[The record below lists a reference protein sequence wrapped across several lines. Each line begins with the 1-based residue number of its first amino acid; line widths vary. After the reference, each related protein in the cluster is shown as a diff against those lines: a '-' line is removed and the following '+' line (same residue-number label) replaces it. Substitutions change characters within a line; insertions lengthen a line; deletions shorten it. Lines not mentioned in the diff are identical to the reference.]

1 MDVAFYSDETVENFI
16 KDTMCQGDKKLYNH
30 YRNVDSYNF
39 RERLSR
45 KFGEDAEKNIEQVI
59 YTCVTDCIRD
69 LILKTIGDLTVA
81 LKSAG
86 DLIVTGGEAFN
97 MYFDRD
103 HRIITSD
110 IDTKFVPARL
120 GFDNL
125 QAIKLKI
132 WYLMGLH
139 AKRLNELVKRRL
151 QKVLSPSVAG
161 KLLGIRFPSKGPW
174 VTRRYTLIPKKRQ
187 KLSSNTVT
195 KEDVL
200 IDVELF
206 ALDLNICYYSVTDK
220 KVQKVHLGG
229 ILDMALM
236 RPNEMG
242 YEIGQDKNQGVMY
255 LDKTTNK
262 MKTDKRILFAGK
274 RFLVED
280 VYLMQ
285 LLGLRPNKISKDRK
299 RLYQFS
305 TSVLGVKSV
314 KPSDTILKIFKA
326 AELKLSPLRK
336 SETRG
341 HPAFVAKKFNP
352 EVFKKFTTA
361 PQIAKITRQFSGI
374 KGTTVHVQNFN
385 RTSGKYR
392 FNKNK
397 KVWITNNSINYVKNE
412 MNLRPTSTNIKK
424 FPEGLKNINTLYGYR
439 GNRNGIPTNILRS
452 SALIPFIGLKRI
464 PVEVLVKK

>member
-1 MDVAFYSDETVENFI
+1 
-16 KDTMCQGDKKLYNH
+16 
-30 YRNVDSYNF
+30 
-39 RERLSR
+39 
-45 KFGEDAEKNIEQVI
+45 
-59 YTCVTDCIRD
+59 
-69 LILKTIGDLTVA
+69 
-81 LKSAG
+81 
-86 DLIVTGGEAFN
+86 
-97 MYFDRD
+97 
-103 HRIITSD
+103 
-110 IDTKFVPARL
+110 VPARL

-299 RLYQFS
+299 RLYQFA
-305 TSVLGVKSV
+305 TTVLGVKGVTKSTAIFDIY
-314 KPSDTILKIFKA
+314 KKIKLNGSA
-326 AELKLSPLRK
+326 STPLKLTYPSRSFMNSIIKNVNPLKYSHR
-336 SETRG
+336 
-341 HPAFVAKKFNP
+341 
-352 EVFKKFTTA
+352 
-361 PQIAKITRQFSGI
+361 
-374 KGTTVHVQNFN
+374 TTVPFRTKLLKDHVIGSHDPLPDFKETKSNYYFDVPKAKWVLSTDPHYIRN
-385 RTSGKYR
+385 MYEYR
-392 FNKNK
+392 PKSALVPFKSL
-397 KVWITNNSINYVKNE
+397 KVA
-412 MNLRPTSTNIKK
+412 
-424 FPEGLKNINTLYGYR
+424 NTLYGWDPV
-439 GNRNGIPTNILRS
+439 RNKAVPFKLRLKS
-452 SALIPFIGLKRI
+452 SLIPFIGLKNI
-464 PVEVLVKK
+464 NKIKLNEVRRT

>member
-1 MDVAFYSDETVENFI
+1 MDTAFYSDETVENFI
-16 KDTMCQGDKKLYNH
+16 RDTMCQGDEKLFNH
-30 YRNVDSYNF
+30 YKNIDAAKF
-39 RERLSR
+39 RERISR
-45 KFGEDAEKNIEQVI
+45 KFSESADKNIEQVV

-69 LILKTIGDLTVA
+69 LILKTIGDLTVS

-120 GFDNL
+120 GFSNL

-139 AKRLNELVKRRL
+139 AKKLNEMIKNRL
-151 QKVLSPSVAG
+151 KKFLSPSVAG
-161 KLLGIRFPSKGPW
+161 KLLGIRFPTKGPW
-174 VTRRYTLIPKKRQ
+174 VTRRYTLIPKMRQ
-187 KLSSNTVT
+187 KLTTNAVT
-195 KEDVL
+195 LEDVL

-206 ALDLNICYYSVTDK
+206 ALDLNICYYSVSQK
-220 KVQKVHLGG
+220 KVKKFHLGG

-242 YEIGQDKNQGVMY
+242 YEVGHDRNQGVMY

-285 LLGLRPNKISKDRK
+285 LLGLRPNKIAKDRK

-305 TSVLGVKSV
+305 TSVLGVKNIRPGDSL
-314 KPSDTILKIFKA
+314 LKIFKA
-326 AELKLSPLRK
+326 AKNKLSPLKK
-336 SETRG
+336 SEMRG
-341 HPAFVAKKFNP
+341 RPKFVPKKFNP
-352 EVFKKFTTA
+352 EVFKKFTTV
-361 PQIAKITRQFSGI
+361 PQIAKIARQFSGI
-374 KGTTVHVQNFN
+374 KGTTVELKNFA

-392 FNKNK
+392 FNQNR
-397 KVWITNNSINYVKNE
+397 KVWITNNSINYIKNE

-439 GNRNGIPTNILRS
+439 GNRNGVPTNILRA
-452 SALIPFIGLKRI
+452 SALIPFIGLKKI
-464 PVEVLVKK
+464 PVEIVEK